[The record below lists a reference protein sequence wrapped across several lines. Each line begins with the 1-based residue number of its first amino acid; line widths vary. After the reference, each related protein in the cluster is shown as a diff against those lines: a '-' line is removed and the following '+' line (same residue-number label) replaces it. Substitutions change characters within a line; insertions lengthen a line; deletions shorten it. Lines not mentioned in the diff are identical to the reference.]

1 VDARSVAEAVQ
12 YFITAMDSLKL
23 DMKAVDQVQ
32 PLLVDLLANLNA
44 IPSMDDFA
52 GKEKIVTWLTILNG
66 MEAGDEL
73 NNYQVRQM
81 LFDLEGAYNAFYK
94 SLSN

>member
-1 VDARSVAEAVQ
+1 MDARSVAEAVQ

-52 GKEKIVTWLTILNG
+52 GKEKIVTWLEILKK
-66 MEAGDEL
+66 
-73 NNYQVRQM
+73 R
-81 LFDLEGAYNAFYK
+81 LEKKNINFIFVFIG
-94 SLSN
+94 